1 MSAGAFTV
9 VPYRAS
15 YNTEQ
20 IHPLRIQPE
29 TQDLAVLIG
38 GTNQLNTP
46 EEVATNNPIS
56 AVISRGR
63 RSKGLN
69 ARLIRVRFTAAPPT
83 GYQVNGTLTL
93 PAINPALLGAPN
105 GATGTYLGIAIEV
118 VGTSP
123 ETAR

>member
-15 YNTEQ
+15 YNNTQ

-29 TQDLAVLIG
+29 TQDLAVIIG
-38 GTNQLNTP
+38 GTNTLNTP

-56 AVISRGR
+56 AVVSRGR

-69 ARLIRVRFTAAPPT
+69 TRLIRVRFTAAPPT
-83 GYQVNGTLTL
+83 GYQINGILTL
-93 PAINPALLGAPN
+93 PAINPDLLGAPN
-105 GATGTYLGIAIEV
+105 GATGTYLGIAIAV
-118 VGTSP
+118 VGTTP
-123 ETAR
+123 ETVR